1 LLIKA
6 SRSLSGKMVMALG
19 LGVVVAGRGEGI
31 KRRKM
36 RGRRARIRSIV
47 WCVVQKTPTYQGP
60 LLGVLYSD
68 LACSSPKA

>member
-36 RGRRARIRSIV
+36 RGRRARIR
-47 WCVVQKTPTYQGP
+47 
-60 LLGVLYSD
+60 
-68 LACSSPKA
+68 